1 MNQHDKL
8 HHDAKAKRDKIIAEA
23 KAEYRATVQAINSLR
38 RRIHGRQ
45 PGRPRTYKRPQ
56 PEKTVDVA
64 EAVLRESGPLSLV
77 ELTLAV
83 MARGHRSTD
92 DPRAVSRSISNGLG
106 YRKGRFSRDGEG
118 KWMTCS

>member
-45 PGRPRTYKRPQ
+45 PGRPRKYKRPQ

-64 EAVLRESGPLSLV
+64 ESVLRESGPLSLV

-92 DPRAVSRSISNGLG
+92 DPRTVSRAISNGLG
-106 YRKGRFSRDGEG
+106 YRKERFSRDEDGR
-118 KWMTCS
+118 WTAM

>member
-1 MNQHDKL
+1 MNRHDKL

-23 KAEYRATVQAINSLR
+23 RAEYRATVQAINALR

-45 PGRPRTYKRPQ
+45 PGRPRTYKSPQ

-92 DPRAVSRSISNGLG
+92 DPRAVSRAISNGLG
-106 YRKGRFSRDGEG
+106 YRKGRFARDGEG
-118 KWMTCS
+118 KWVAV